1 MTVYSD
7 FGEVLRVDTTEL
19 PNEVSPYWNPY
30 TFHMYSLIVH
40 RYINNFGQA
49 VPQGMHTK
57 VM

>member
-19 PNEVSPYWNPY
+19 PKEVSPYWNPY

-40 RYINNFGQA
+40 RYINNFG
-49 VPQGMHTK
+49 
-57 VM
+57 